1 MRPKSKWLR
10 IGSVRVFDEVEPSK
24 AQALKVSE
32 EAFEVYGA
40 WQLTH
45 LPEDKRRLRMID
57 GCCDTIMAACNLL
70 AALAWHGTSAPSLR
84 ATARLCLLWRLML
97 KKRSRV
103 PIRTSTTV
111 W

>member
-24 AQALKVSE
+24 AQALKVGE
-32 EAFEVYGA
+32 EAAEVYGA

-57 GCCDTIMAACNLL
+57 ECCDTIMAACNLL
-70 AALAWHGTSAPSLR
+70 AALGVHD
-84 ATARLCLLWRLML
+84 LMEAMGRCVQRNRDRGRIT
-97 KKRSRV
+97 K
-103 PIRTSTTV
+103 
-111 W
+111 